1 MAAPFLELLTAA
13 ARRRVCA
20 AVMEAPSTFVVMIRA
35 RTRSLEQNRA
45 QWPILMAFSEQ
56 LEWPVNGRMV
66 KMEPEEWKDVLSA
79 AFKSQVT
86 RLAMGLDGGVVMLG
100 QRTSEF
106 RHDEF
111 SDWLEFLKATAADR
125 GVNLERE
132 AEAA

>member
-1 MAAPFLELLTAA
+1 VSPFYELLTSA
-13 ARRRVCA
+13 ARRRACA
-20 AVMEAPSTFVVMIRA
+20 AVMEAPSTSIVMIRV
-35 RTRSLEQNRA
+35 RNRSVEQNKA
-45 QWPILMAFSEQ
+45 QWPILDAFSRQ

-79 AFKSQVT
+79 AFRSQVT

-111 SDWLEFLKATAADR
+111 SQWLEFLHATAADR
-125 GVNLERE
+125 GVNIERE
-132 AEAA
+132 TVDA